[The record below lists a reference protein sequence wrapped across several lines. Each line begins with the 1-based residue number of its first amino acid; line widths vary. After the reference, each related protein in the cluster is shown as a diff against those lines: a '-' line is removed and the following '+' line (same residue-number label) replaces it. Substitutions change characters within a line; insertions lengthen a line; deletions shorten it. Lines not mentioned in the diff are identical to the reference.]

1 MRYIASPVRFLNK
14 KMGNVGEN
22 ATSFRASE
30 MNSAL
35 TFQLLNDRYAQGA
48 LRLRSVPACAKRA
61 SADKSLEDRFA

>member
-1 MRYIASPVRFLNK
+1 MSNSSTAK
-14 KMGNVGEN
+14 DGDVGSN
-22 ATSFRASE
+22 ATSSHLAE

-35 TFQLLNDRYAQGA
+35 NFQLLNDRYAQGA